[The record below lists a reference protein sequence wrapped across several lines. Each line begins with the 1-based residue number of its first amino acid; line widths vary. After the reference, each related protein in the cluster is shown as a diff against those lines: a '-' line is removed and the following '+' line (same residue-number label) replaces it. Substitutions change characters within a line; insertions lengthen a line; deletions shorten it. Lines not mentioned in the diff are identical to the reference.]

1 MRVRRVGSSALTVF
15 AGTAIMSSGLVSAF
29 LAGTHVAR
37 PAYTTVAATN
47 TCGQHP
53 ATAAI
58 NSVAVS
64 DALIQLDS
72 VSSVELAAA
81 ASPSASATASSPA
94 ASPSAST
101 SAPASPT
108 DPPSSSPPPSPSP
121 TPSTPAPTTASPSP
135 SPTPTVSSPP
145 VRMCVSVQAV
155 TTSVQPGGTA
165 SYAIWVWPSGGT
177 AKGITVTASGKVTA
191 AVTPR
196 FSVCPSASGAT
207 CTVGTLAAAQADE
220 LLATLAVPKTAKS
233 GQHATLTANAKATG
247 ATAASPASVS
257 ALISATAATKP
268 SATSGGAAGSA
279 GASSALGAT
288 LPGGIL
294 PLTPSGVASSSAA
307 LPFLP
312 GPTTDAGGLFPTVAP
327 AATPSAEAQPNAAG
341 APVTDTADS
350 FPLSTRLLGGQV
362 LSLAVLAAALVIAI
376 ARLSLREPHRPDGRD
391 PAADPAAPDPAA

>member
-15 AGTAIMSSGLVSAF
+15 AGTAIMSSGLVSVF
-29 LAGTHVAR
+29 LAGTHAAR

-47 TCGQHP
+47 TCGAHP

-64 DALIQLDS
+64 NALMQLDS
-72 VSSVELAAA
+72 VSSVELAAD
-81 ASPSASATASSPA
+81 ASPSATVSSPA
-94 ASPSAST
+94 ASTSASA

-108 DPPSSSPPPSPSP
+108 DPPSTSPPPSASPTPTPTPTPTTTSPSP
-121 TPSTPAPTTASPSP
+121 T
-135 SPTPTVSSPP
+135 PTPTVSSPP

-196 FSVCPSASGAT
+196 FSVCPSASGAI
-207 CTVGTLAAAQADE
+207 CTVGALASAQADE
-220 LLATLAVPKTAKS
+220 LLATVAVPKTAKS
-233 GQHATLTANAKATG
+233 GQHATLTASAKATG
-247 ATAASPASVS
+247 ATTASPASVS
-257 ALISATAATKP
+257 ALISATAPKP
-268 SATSGGAAGSA
+268 SATSGAAAGSA
-279 GASSALGAT
+279 GAASGLGAT

-294 PLTPSGVASSSAA
+294 PLTPSGVAASSAA

-312 GPTTDAGGLFPTVAP
+312 GPTTDPGGLFPTVAP
-327 AATPSAEAQPNAAG
+327 APSAGTQPNAAG
-341 APVTDTADS
+341 APVTDASDS

-362 LSLAVLAAALVIAI
+362 LGLAVLAAALVIAI
-376 ARLSLREPHRPDGRD
+376 ARLSLREPRRPDGRD
-391 PAADPAAPDPAA
+391 KAADPAAPDPAA